1 MRILAM
7 IALLTSPALA
17 GERCDY
23 MQDFAVSTMRAQNV
37 GATEQEM
44 LSVVDSASAVYKEIV
59 QLAATLP
66 VDADP
71 QDFGRDIRAV
81 CEGSRRGN

>member
-1 MRILAM
+1 
-7 IALLTSPALA
+7 
-17 GERCDY
+17 

-44 LSVVDSASAVYKEIV
+44 LSVVDSASAVYEEIV
-59 QLAATLP
+59 RLAATLP